1 MMPTTSSISEPDPQN
16 DILQRVRRVEIKA
29 RGLSQELFAGEYHS
43 AFRGRGM
50 AFSEVREYQMGDD
63 IRDID
68 WNVTARLGSPYIKIF
83 EEERE
88 LTVMLAIDMS
98 ASLNFGTREETKR
111 ELVAEIAATLAFS
124 AIENNDKVG
133 VLLFTDT
140 VEKYIPPAKGKKHIL
155 YIIREILLF
164 QPKAR
169 GTNLEVPL
177 NYLSRIV
184 KKRST
189 AFLISDFMSNG
200 KADGYRHALKIASR
214 KHDLISVVV
223 RDKREESLPK
233 MGLVRFEDP
242 ETGETQWIDTSS
254 KSVRQAYEEGFTQ
267 AQEERR
273 NAMKLYGIDYA
284 EVATGEDFV
293 RALLKIFS
301 RR

>member
-242 ETGETQWIDTSS
+242 ETGETQWVDTSS

>member
-1 MMPTTSSISEPDPQN
+1 MMPTTSSMSEPGLQK

-242 ETGETQWIDTSS
+242 ETGETQWVDTSS

-273 NAMKLYGIDYA
+273 NVMKLYGIDYA

>member
-1 MMPTTSSISEPDPQN
+1 MPTDSTQSQLLQS

-50 AFSEVREYQMGDD
+50 AFSEVREYQVGDD

-68 WNVTARLGSPYIKIF
+68 WNVTARLGDPYIKIF

-98 ASLNFGTREETKR
+98 ASLNFGTQEETKR

-164 QPKAR
+164 SPQGR
-169 GTNLEVPL
+169 GTNLEIPL
-177 NYLSRIV
+177 TYLSRIV

-189 AFLISDFMSNG
+189 TFIISDFMTDG
-200 KADGYRHALKIASR
+200 KAESYRNALRFAAR
-214 KHDLISVVV
+214 KHDLIAIVV
-223 RDKREESLPK
+223 RDPREESLPK
-233 MGLVRFEDP
+233 MGLVQFEDP
-242 ETGETQWIDTSS
+242 ETGATRWVDTLSP
-254 KSVRQAYEEGFTQ
+254 KVRRAYAEGFSM

-273 NAMKLYGIDYA
+273 NSMKLYGIDYA

-301 RR
+301 HR

>member
-1 MMPTTSSISEPDPQN
+1 MMPTTSSMSEPGLQK

-242 ETGETQWIDTSS
+242 ETGETQWVDTSS

>member
-1 MMPTTSSISEPDPQN
+1 MMPTTSSMSEPGLQK

-98 ASLNFGTREETKR
+98 ASLNFGTRE
-111 ELVAEIAATLAFS
+111 LVAEIAATLAFS
-124 AIENNDKVG
+124 AIENNDQVG

-242 ETGETQWIDTSS
+242 ETGETQWVDTSS

>member
-1 MMPTTSSISEPDPQN
+1 MPTTSSMSEPGLQK

-242 ETGETQWIDTSS
+242 ETGETQWVDTSS

>member
-1 MMPTTSSISEPDPQN
+1 MMPTTSSMSEPGLQN

-98 ASLNFGTREETKR
+98 ASLNFGTREETKH

-242 ETGETQWIDTSS
+242 ETGETQWVDTSS

>member
-1 MMPTTSSISEPDPQN
+1 MMPTTSSMSELGLQN

-242 ETGETQWIDTSS
+242 ETGETQWVDTSS
-254 KSVRQAYEEGFTQ
+254 KSVHQAYEEGFTQ

>member
-1 MMPTTSSISEPDPQN
+1 MMPTTSSMSELGLQN

-242 ETGETQWIDTSS
+242 ETGETQWVDTSS

>member
-1 MMPTTSSISEPDPQN
+1 MPTNSTQSQLLQS

-50 AFSEVREYQMGDD
+50 AFSEVREYQVGDD

-68 WNVTARLGSPYIKIF
+68 WNVTARLGDPYIKIF

-98 ASLNFGTREETKR
+98 ASLNFGTQEETKR

-140 VEKYIPPAKGKKHIL
+140 VEKYIPPGKGKKHIL

-164 QPKAR
+164 SPQGR
-169 GTNLEVPL
+169 GTNLETPL
-177 NYLSRIV
+177 TYLSRIV

-189 AFLISDFMSNG
+189 TFIISDFMTDG
-200 KADGYRHALKIASR
+200 KAESYRNALRFAAR
-214 KHDLISVVV
+214 KHDL
-223 RDKREESLPK
+223 RKAAK
-233 MGLVRFEDP
+233 
-242 ETGETQWIDTSS
+242 
-254 KSVRQAYEEGFTQ
+254 
-267 AQEERR
+267 
-273 NAMKLYGIDYA
+273 NGIGT
-284 EVATGEDFV
+284 V
-293 RALLKIFS
+293 
-301 RR
+301 